1 MKQIEEYVLEF
12 KKETEEVQRN
22 ALKDLLINQEW
33 LTKRNNRTNKELEML
48 DDTNKMVSA
57 LRRILHDGE

>member
-12 KKETEEVQRN
+12 KKETEEVQRK
-22 ALKDLLINQEW
+22 ALKDLLIDQEW

-48 DDTNKMVSA
+48 DDINKMVSA